1 VGAEA
6 LPNPHLKESDVS
18 SDEIPRDTPVFI
30 VSTGRAGSQMLA
42 RVLSEAPGVL
52 ALHEPRPHLVTEGYL
67 RWTGKMSDEEAE
79 DAVRDKRLDLVG
91 QVERNGLIYVES
103 SHYCSH
109 FIPELARVFDAR
121 FIFLHREPRG
131 FTRSGLSRDWY
142 EELSRRQRLEMMARR
157 KWRVAVGHVW
167 HDHRLEPPPELE
179 SRMERIA
186 WLWSEINRTILEGLE
201 AVEPER
207 KLEIRLDSVGPA
219 RFAEVLEFVGAEP
232 EPAVLERMTAVAAR
246 KPNKTKTRPE
256 ELDPWDEDA
265 FRRVTAPMAERLG
278 YPV

>member
-1 VGAEA
+1 M
-6 LPNPHLKESDVS
+6 S
-18 SDEIPRDTPVFI
+18 SDESPRAAPVFI

-42 RVLSEAPGVL
+42 RVLSEAPALL

-67 RWTGKMSDEEAE
+67 RWTGTMSEEEAE
-79 DAVRDKRLDLVG
+79 AAVRDKRGDLVR

-109 FIPELARVFDAR
+109 FIPELARIFDAR

-142 EELSRRQRLEMMARR
+142 EDLSRRQRLHMLARR
-157 KWRVAVGHVW
+157 KWRVPVGHVW
-167 HDHRLEPPPELE
+167 HDHRLEPPDDLE

-186 WLWSEINRTILEGLE
+186 WLWAEINRTILAGLE
-201 AVEPER
+201 SVDPRR

-219 RFAEVLEFVGAEP
+219 RFAEVLEFVGAEAD
-232 EPAVLERMTAVAAR
+232 PAVLERMTVVAAR
-246 KPNKTKTRPE
+246 KPNKTKKRPE
-256 ELDPWDEDA
+256 ELDPWNEDA
-265 FRRVTAPMAERLG
+265 FRRLTAPMAERLG